1 MASVQTRRDKV
12 PRCQMAERNIELNSV
27 IELQRHFRFQWEPA
41 QQAHVLLYPEG
52 MVQLPG
58 SAGEIM
64 KRVDGVA
71 TAEAIVLD
79 LEKAFPGVDLRQD
92 VMEFLEVA
100 YARGWIRAK
109 QD

>member
-1 MASVQTRRDKV
+1 M
-12 PRCQMAERNIELNSV
+12 
-27 IELQRHFRFQWEPA
+27 
-41 QQAHVLLYPEG
+41 
-52 MVQLPG
+52 PG

-71 TAEAIVLD
+71 TAEAIVAD
-79 LEKAFPGVDLRQD
+79 LEKTFPGADLRQD

-109 QD
+109 QN